1 MTAVADPQAGL
12 VLPPGDP
19 GALTAAAGVYSA
31 AGGALV
37 ATSGQQTAAV
47 SGVVGSA
54 WLGHGAMR
62 CSDAVTQCSSIT
74 RSVGDAA
81 DAATVALRT
90 CAWGWQEAQAM
101 WRQAQS
107 LAAEA
112 VAEEGAHRAAAAL
125 AGMAATVANNPV
137 AAFTDQA
144 AALGADGFES
154 PARAQ
159 AVAMGRQAIDLF
171 NQATTRAL
179 GALSAADG
187 LLAGVPTTSGG
198 GGGMELLAD
207 RSPVLSHYRR
217 QVELLNPG
225 GSVPMFAYGYLS
237 DPCIYAH
244 QCFAKSKFD
253 NGHEIKGR
261 WNPEQ
266 TAQSYAMTGLARSPS
281 TFDVP
286 GAVMW
291 EVSPTKG
298 RPTGSQAADLVVQ
311 AKGPNGELQYQV
323 YEVKNYKGPASE
335 ASTRDQLVR
344 EVNSLKGEGLRN
356 VVAGNA
362 LGPNSFSGVFPGQ
375 GAHSGEV
382 YTEYAGTGKDQ
393 GIVWFKSQQGNG
405 PQQPQHQGLVS
416 KAASAAKA
424 GLSFLFKPR
433 LPSLPIPGGPEI
445 PLPIGIG
452 VP

>member
-1 MTAVADPQAGL
+1 MTATADPLAGL
-12 VLPPGDP
+12 ALPPGDP

-31 AGGALV
+31 AGGALS
-37 ATSGQQTAAV
+37 AASGQQTAAV

-62 CSDAVTQCSSIT
+62 CSDAVVQCSSIT

-107 LAAEA
+107 LA
-112 VAEEGAHRAAAAL
+112 L
-125 AGMAATVANNPV
+125 AGMAATVVNNPV

-144 AALGADGFES
+144 ATLGADGFES

-187 LLAGVPTTSGG
+187 MLAGVPTTGGG

-225 GSVPMFAYGYLS
+225 GAL
-237 DPCIYAH
+237 H
-244 QCFAKSKFD
+244 QKPPF
-253 NGHEIKGR
+253 R
-261 WNPEQ
+261 
-266 TAQSYAMTGLARSPS
+266 
-281 TFDVP
+281 
-286 GAVMW
+286 
-291 EVSPTKG
+291 
-298 RPTGSQAADLVVQ
+298 
-311 AKGPNGELQYQV
+311 
-323 YEVKNYKGPASE
+323 
-335 ASTRDQLVR
+335 
-344 EVNSLKGEGLRN
+344 
-356 VVAGNA
+356 
-362 LGPNSFSGVFPGQ
+362 
-375 GAHSGEV
+375 
-382 YTEYAGTGKDQ
+382 
-393 GIVWFKSQQGNG
+393 
-405 PQQPQHQGLVS
+405 
-416 KAASAAKA
+416 
-424 GLSFLFKPR
+424 LSFLCR
-433 LPSLPIPGGPEI
+433 LTDLGAAWRRSHGLGSWCTGSSHPSRQSGACTPGPTLLRSGRNTERFIPWSIDPNDLLGTSTGCGVVGPNFSYYSA
-445 PLPIGIG
+445 LS
-452 VP
+452 